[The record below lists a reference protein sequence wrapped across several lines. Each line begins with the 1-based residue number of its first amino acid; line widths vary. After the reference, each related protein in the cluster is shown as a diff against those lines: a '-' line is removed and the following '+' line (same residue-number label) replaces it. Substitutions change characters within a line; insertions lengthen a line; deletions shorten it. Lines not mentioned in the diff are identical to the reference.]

1 MPIFLE
7 KKKPIFKTL
16 IHVILTI
23 QVNKTRQIVIVQSE
37 LSDVYSSFE
46 EKQKFTKKQEIK
58 VEKRLSSDSQ
68 FSFFFI
74 VKCPAEM

>member
-7 KKKPIFKTL
+7 KKPIFKTL

-46 EKQKFTKKQEIK
+46 EKQIFTKKTGNK
-58 VEKRLSSDSQ
+58 GGKKA
-68 FSFFFI
+68 FF
-74 VKCPAEM
+74 

>member
-7 KKKPIFKTL
+7 KEPIFKTL

-37 LSDVYSSFE
+37 SSDVYSSFE
-46 EKQKFTKKQEIK
+46 EKQIFKKKQEIK
-58 VEKRLSSDSQ
+58 VEKRLSSDSN

>member
-7 KKKPIFKTL
+7 KKPIFKTL

-46 EKQKFTKKQEIK
+46 EKQIFTKKQEIK
-58 VEKRLSSDSQ
+58 VENSQ